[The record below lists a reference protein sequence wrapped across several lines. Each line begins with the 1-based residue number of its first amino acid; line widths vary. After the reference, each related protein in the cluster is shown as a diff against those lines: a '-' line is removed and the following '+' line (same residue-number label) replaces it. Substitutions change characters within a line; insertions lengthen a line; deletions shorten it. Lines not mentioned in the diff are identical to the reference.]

1 MILTDHTGDSSLLSS
16 LPRQRS
22 RPCSVP
28 NHYPVSSQGIS
39 GRLPATAATG
49 SLLAGSQ
56 CIGNS
61 SMLWLQKRKLKA
73 GDSAARLQA
82 AQKLGELGNPRA
94 VGALTEALGDHAWD
108 DRWAAAVALGKLRN
122 GRGVTALGRALDSDA
137 AVDVRCNAAWA
148 LGRIGG
154 KAAVDSLLAALD
166 DQDSSVRRVAVE
178 ALAAVGKGDTMSGLV
193 KALEDSD
200 HDVRLTAVV
209 ALGEGGSGKA
219 AKPLLDAMLDAEWS
233 VRSAAAQAVAKV
245 GDSTDLES
253 LVRALGAD
261 YLPACIAAAEALGR
275 IGDPRAI
282 APLAEIIGGGGDAPT
297 CDLRLRRS
305 CTRALGGIGKAAAAP
320 QLLRTVQDRFT
331 AGVSIESLSRI
342 MRWDAA
348 NVDEEQIRCIAALDG
363 VEQIPWVIDDA
374 EEEVDPS
381 CVKSGRPWPVDT
393 SELRQLARAELRAR
407 GVEGGFEENHTD
419 DD

>member
-1 MILTDHTGDSSLLSS
+1 MILTDHTCDSS
-16 LPRQRS
+16 LPRN
-22 RPCSVP
+22 RPGQCSV
-28 NHYPVSSQGIS
+28 HYHYAVSSQRS
-39 GRLPATAATG
+39 SSRLPAAAATG
-49 SLLAGSQ
+49 SPPAGSP

-61 SMLWLQKRKLKA
+61 TMLWLQKRKLKA

-94 VGALTEALGDHAWD
+94 VGALAEALGDQTWD

-122 GRGVTALGRALDSDA
+122 GRGVTALGRALESDA

-154 KAAVDSLLAALD
+154 KAAVDFLLAALD

-178 ALAAVGKGDTMSGLV
+178 ALAAVGKGDTVPGLV
-193 KALEDSD
+193 KALGDSD

-219 AKPLLDAMLDAEWS
+219 VQPLLDAMRDAEWS
-233 VRSAAAQAVAKV
+233 VRTAAAQAVAKV
-245 GDSTDLES
+245 EDSTGLEA
-253 LVRALGAD
+253 LAGALGAD

-282 APLAEIIGGGGDAPT
+282 TSLVEIIRGGGDAPS

-305 CTRALGGIGKAAAAP
+305 CTKALGGIGKAAAAA
-320 QLLRTVQDRFT
+320 QLLLTVRDRFT
-331 AGVSIESLSRI
+331 AGVAIESLSSI

-348 NVDEEQIRCIAALDG
+348 NLDEEHIRYIAALNG
-363 VEQIPWVIDDA
+363 IEQIPWVIDDA
-374 EEEVDPS
+374 EEDEVDPS
-381 CVKSGRPWPVDT
+381 SVKSGRPWSVDT
-393 SELRQLARAELRAR
+393 SELRQLASAELRAR
-407 GVEGGFEENHTD
+407 GLEEGHGKDGADND
-419 DD
+419 